1 MRKNAQFAAFAGL
14 ALALGQCLGA
24 CSGSG
29 ASNLFS
35 DANGSG
41 GGTVGGLSS
50 GGTSSSGASAL
61 GGAGGAPV
69 GGGGGNG
76 GAGGAGAAPAGGVP
90 GGGMSG
96 AATGES
102 AGTSGSGGSG
112 GESATGGSGGIS
124 NGGAGGSGGGGGTLL
139 ISQIKTRGIAGAAD
153 EFVEIYN
160 PTGAAIAFDASWSVS
175 VRTAVVATTACAM
188 QGQVSRFV
196 GSGQSIPSHG
206 HLLITGTGYNGAAAS
221 DGQLLVT
228 VQDAGSLLLEHGN
241 SVVDAVCFYYNA
253 TTDSV
258 LTACST
264 PYTCEGTPVSN
275 LPHDNTGA
283 GNIDASIERKPGG
296 AAGNATDTNDNA
308 TDFEAQAPSEPRGL
322 ASPVTN

>member
-1 MRKNAQFAAFAGL
+1 
-14 ALALGQCLGA
+14 
-24 CSGSG
+24 
-29 ASNLFS
+29 
-35 DANGSG
+35 
-41 GGTVGGLSS
+41 VP
-50 GGTSSSGASAL
+50 
-61 GGAGGAPV
+61 GAGT
-69 GGGGGNG
+69 
-76 GAGGAGAAPAGGVP
+76 
-90 GGGMSG
+90 SG
-96 AATGES
+96 AATGGSAGES

-124 NGGAGGSGGGGGTLL
+124 DGGASGSGDGGDLL

-160 PTGAAIAFDASWSVS
+160 PTGAPITFDASWSVS
-175 VRTAVVATTACAM
+175 VRTAVVATTACAL
-188 QGQVSRFV
+188 QGLVPRFV

-221 DGQLLVT
+221 DGRLLAT

-241 SVVDAVCFYYNA
+241 GVVDAVCFYYNA
-253 TTDSV
+253 TTYSV

-264 PYTCEGTPVSN
+264 PYTCEGTPASN

-283 GNIDASIERKPGG
+283 GNVDASIERKPGG
-296 AAGNATDTNDNA
+296 AAGNATDANDNA

-322 ASPVTN
+322 TSPATN